1 MTDVSARAEGVTCK
15 GARVW
20 RLATDQLR
28 PTSYMYLRS
37 MALWVLVRF
46 PTFPFPPPTWFS
58 APDHSQYPLQPS
70 GSLCIARIDFT
81 CLECFNTDPV
91 ASARASHNSMPLHVA
106 QRARQRT
113 EIQPPPVVASSLPLP
128 PPLMPPTQLL
138 AQLTIAHGASFLPCG
153 HTHFSWQSAH
163 TGAVPP
169 GHTPFSWGTAL

>member
-1 MTDVSARAEGVTCK
+1 MSTRAEGL
-15 GARVW
+15 VW
-20 RLATDQLR
+20 RLKIVAI
-28 PTSYMYLRS
+28 YLLSWRS
-37 MALWVLVRF
+37 GQMPKRNYQIIHSTPVLKPSPGGRLV
-46 PTFPFPPPTWFS
+46 TGG
-58 APDHSQYPLQPS
+58 QP
-70 GSLCIARIDFT
+70 GQ
-81 CLECFNTDPV
+81 E
-91 ASARASHNSMPLHVA
+91 MPLHVA

-113 EIQPPPVVASSLPLP
+113 EIQPPPVVAPSLPLP